1 MSFYH
6 RRQYIQIAELLKE
19 TNADDLVIE
28 AFVDLFSN
36 DNHNFIEEKFRQA
49 IVVDDEGY

>member
-1 MSFYH
+1 MSLYH
-6 RRQYIQIAELLKE
+6 RKAFVQIAELLKE

-36 DNHNFIEEKFRQA
+36 DNHKFIEEKFRAA
-49 IVVDDEGY
+49 IVKDNEGY